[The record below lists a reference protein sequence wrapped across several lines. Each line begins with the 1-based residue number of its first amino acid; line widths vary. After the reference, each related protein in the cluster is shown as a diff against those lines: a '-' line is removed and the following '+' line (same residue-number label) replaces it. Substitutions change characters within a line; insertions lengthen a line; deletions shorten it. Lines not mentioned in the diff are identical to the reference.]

1 MKFRQIKYLYDTESK
16 LDVLHLFLAKEVIKT
31 SNLQIAQPHYVD
43 GDTVRGYFNS
53 LQIPIDRLD

>member
-31 SNLQIAQPHYVD
+31 SNLQIAQPHYLD
-43 GDTVRGYFNS
+43 GDGSRIF
-53 LQIPIDRLD
+53 